1 MTKKPKK
8 KTAKAARKAPIK
20 AKAKARKPIKAKAAK
35 AAKHHSLDQ
44 YILSAAKALE
54 LKLDPAWM
62 PSVRANLDVTLKMG
76 ALVASFPLAD
86 EAEPAPVFEA

>member
-1 MTKKPKK
+1 MTRTPKK
-8 KTAKAARKAPIK
+8 KTAKAARKKTIK
-20 AKAKARKPIKAKAAK
+20 AAAKRKPAKAEKP
-35 AAKHHSLDQ
+35 HPLDQ

-54 LKLDPAWM
+54 LKIDPAWM

>member
-8 KTAKAARKAPIK
+8 KTAKAARKPIV
-20 AKAKARKPIKAKAAK
+20 KAKARKPIEAAK
-35 AAKHHSLDQ
+35 PVKPHLLDG
-44 YILSAAKALE
+44 YILGAAKALE
-54 LKLDPAWM
+54 LKIDPAWM

>member
-1 MTKKPKK
+1 
-8 KTAKAARKAPIK
+8 
-20 AKAKARKPIKAKAAK
+20 
-35 AAKHHSLDQ
+35 
-44 YILSAAKALE
+44 
-54 LKLDPAWM
+54 M

>member
-8 KTAKAARKAPIK
+8 KTAKAARKVLVK
-20 AKAKARKPIKAKAAK
+20 AKPKAKAAK
-35 AAKHHSLDQ
+35 VAKPHPLDP

-54 LKLDPAWM
+54 LKIDPAWM

>member
-8 KTAKAARKAPIK
+8 KPKKKVEKAARKKTIK
-20 AKAKARKPIKAKAAK
+20 TAAKRNPAKAVKLHP
-35 AAKHHSLDQ
+35 LDP
-44 YILSAAKALE
+44 YILGAAKALE
-54 LKLDPAWM
+54 LKIDPAWM

-86 EAEPAPVFEA
+86 EAEPAPVYEA

>member
-1 MTKKPKK
+1 MTKK
-8 KTAKAARKAPIK
+8 KTAKAARKKTIK
-20 AKAKARKPIKAKAAK
+20 AAAKRKPAKAVKP
-35 AAKHHSLDQ
+35 HPLDQ
-44 YILSAAKALE
+44 YILAAAKALE
-54 LKLDPAWM
+54 LKIDRTWM

>member
-1 MTKKPKK
+1 MTKKAKK
-8 KTAKAARKAPIK
+8 KTAKAARKKTIK
-20 AKAKARKPIKAKAAK
+20 AAAKRKPVNAAK
-35 AAKHHSLDQ
+35 PHPLDP

-54 LKLDPAWM
+54 LKIAPAWM